1 MQIKIISQ
9 NLVYIYY
16 LLNYANMQMKI
27 EKWIIIKINN
37 LLVIKNDLAP
47 KIFTNFIDFSLRVQI
62 ID

>member
-1 MQIKIISQ
+1 MQIKKNFTKSG
-9 NLVYIYY
+9 LYI
-16 LLNYANMQMKI
+16 LSSKLCKYAN

-37 LLVIKNDLAP
+37 LLVIKNYLIS